1 MALPALNSF
10 EECADFYKTVVPYIP
25 QLYNLPQQLLNSYSN
40 LEELKALYLATNP
53 LITAAA
59 LAAFLCPIL
68 WLASEVNKNYSQV
81 DRIWSILP
89 TIYIGHYVVYAH
101 MIGME
106 TERLDNLVT
115 CFVIWSVSILSEEPS
130 NPLADN

>member
-25 QLYNLPQQLLNSYSN
+25 QLYDLPRQLLNSYSN

-53 LITAAA
+53 VISAAA
-59 LAAFLCPIL
+59 FAAFLCPIV
-68 WLASEVNKNYSQV
+68 WLASVVSKNYSHV
-81 DRIWSILP
+81 DRLWSIVP

-101 MIGME
+101 MAGLE

-115 CFVIWSVSILSEEPS
+115 CFVIWGVSVPSEEP
-130 NPLADN
+130 

>member
-10 EECADFYKTVVPYIP
+10 QECADFYKTVVPYIP
-25 QLYNLPQQLLNSYSN
+25 QLYDLPQQLLNSYSN

-53 LITAAA
+53 VITAAA

-101 MIGME
+101 MVGLE

-130 NPLADN
+130 TPLADN

>member
-10 EECADFYKTVVPYIP
+10 QECADFYKTVVPYIP
-25 QLYNLPQQLLNSYSN
+25 QLYDLPQQLLNSYSN

-53 LITAAA
+53 VITAAA

-101 MIGME
+101 MVGLE

-115 CFVIWSVSILSEEPS
+115 CFVIWSVSLLSEEPS
-130 NPLADN
+130 TPLADN